1 MIDWIDYL
9 DIDNN
14 YNGNDINKKCIKF
27 VFLWIKY
34 NHFYNERYTGDK
46 YKIER
51 TRAKALDLPEVV
63 TRYEQLKKRFLERFK
78 NLSCN
83 ASFRDYIVNLKNY
96 KIIKFDENNFKL
108 KNLLETI
115 YQIRCNLFHGD
126 KLENDS
132 NSQIIAWA
140 YDCLNELIRDV
151 I

>member
-51 TRAKALDLPEVV
+51 MRAKALDLPEVV
-63 TRYEQLKKRFLERFK
+63 TRYEQLKKCFLERFK

-126 KLENDS
+126 KLENNS